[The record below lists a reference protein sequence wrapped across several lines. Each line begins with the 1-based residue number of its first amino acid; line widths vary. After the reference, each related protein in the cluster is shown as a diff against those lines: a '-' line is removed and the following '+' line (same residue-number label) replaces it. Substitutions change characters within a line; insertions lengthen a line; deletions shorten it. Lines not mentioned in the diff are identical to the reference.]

1 MNLIASTLL
10 TILSTLSPVES
21 HSWLDC
27 IGKSSTVYNGHNQ
40 YYGDEFY
47 HEACTVG
54 FPRGYPGR
62 MNRWINDIYTY
73 QLVGRKPEDIVCS
86 PITQSTAN
94 YTSQFHMG
102 KVTPGESVKLWWEAD
117 NHFNPGPT
125 YVYVYTSG
133 KSGQDLIKYK
143 DLNQDTQIWKNVFA
157 TDDNCMDRSPNSL
170 CWGNMNVPNNLAPGK
185 YQFVWRWV
193 WDQNPVGEEYLTCF
207 DLEVTGNANQASAA
221 TTIQP
226 TTAATTAAATT
237 TTSAK
242 VNPQKI
248 STTTAAATTTAA
260 PSTPSSYIA
269 TTEYPVVATSSTPAP
284 NHKKKCHRKDDKK
297 N

>member
-73 QLVGRKPEDIVCS
+73 QLVGRKPEDTVCS
-86 PITQSTAN
+86 SITQSSAN
-94 YTSQFHMG
+94 YTSEFHMG

-133 KSGQDLIKYK
+133 KPGQDLIKYK

-170 CWGNMNVPNNLAPGK
+170 CWGNMNIPNNLTPGK
-185 YQFVWRWV
+185 YQFVWKWV

-207 DLEVTGNANQASAA
+207 DLEVTGNGNQPTSAA
-221 TTIQP
+221 TTIKP
-226 TTAATTAAATT
+226 SAATTAATTAAATT
-237 TTSAK
+237 TSAK

-248 STTTAAATTTAA
+248 NTTTSTAA
-260 PSTPSSYIA
+260 PSKPSSYIA
-269 TTEYPVVATSSTPAP
+269 TTEYPVQATSSTPAP
-284 NHKKKCHRKDDKK
+284 NHKKKCHRKADKK